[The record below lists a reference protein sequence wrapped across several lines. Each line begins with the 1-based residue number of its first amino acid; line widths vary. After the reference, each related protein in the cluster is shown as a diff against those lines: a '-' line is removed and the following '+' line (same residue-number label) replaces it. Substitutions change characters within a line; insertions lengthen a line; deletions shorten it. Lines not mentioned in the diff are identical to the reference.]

1 MIEQQVVESFHL
13 ALLTVLGE
21 RAGREIFVLKGGASL
36 RFFLS
41 SIRYSGD
48 IDIDIPNVEQ
58 WRFTDRIKAAVEGE
72 TLARLLSLLG
82 TSMEQGYH
90 KDASATK
97 EDWSFELAHPDVPLP
112 VRTRLEVSYREHDY
126 PGDSFFP
133 DRPANDVM
141 APYARVLRA
150 PIITRYRIPVAM
162 SQKVRALYGRTETQP
177 RDVFDLDFLLGGWPD
192 RPTDL
197 QEAEI
202 GAAIDRVFEI
212 GYGEYV
218 SKVVTM
224 LDPALTELYEGEKTW
239 GDMQQR
245 VIDALAEMLP

>member
-13 ALLTVLGE
+13 ALMTVLGE
-21 RAGREIFVLKGGASL
+21 RAGRDVFVLKGGTSL
-36 RFFLS
+36 RFFLK
-41 SIRYSGD
+41 SIRYSED
-48 IDIDIPNVEQ
+48 IDIDVPTVEQ
-58 WRFTDRIKAAVEGE
+58 WRFTDRIKVAVEGE
-72 TLARLLSLLG
+72 ALARLLSLLG
-82 TSMEQGYH
+82 TSMDQGYR
-90 KDASATK
+90 KGASATK
-97 EDWSFELAHPDVPLP
+97 EDWSFELVHPDVPLP

-126 PGDSFFP
+126 PADSFFP

-141 APYARVLRA
+141 APYARALRA
-150 PIITRYRIPVAM
+150 PIITRYRVPVAM

-197 QEAEI
+197 EEAEI
-202 GAAIDRVFEI
+202 GAAIDRVFELD
-212 GYGEYV
+212 YGEYA

-224 LDPALTELYEGEKTW
+224 LDPVLATLYEGEEAW

-245 VIDALAEMLP
+245 VIDALADMLR